1 MQKLGMI
8 GMKVR
13 YNKIYK
19 RLVRMSI
26 RLNKMLGGQGQQ
38 TFSARNWQR
47 KRDGLPHL
55 VFVIDLLLG
64 KGHCLECWVNWK
76 VKRYD

>member
-1 MQKLGMI
+1 
-8 GMKVR
+8 MKVR

-19 RLVRMSI
+19 RMVRLSI
-26 RLNKMLGGQGQQ
+26 NLNKILGGQGQQ

-55 VFVIDLLLG
+55 VFAIDLFLG

-76 VKRYD
+76 VRRYDD

>member
-1 MQKLGMI
+1 MTI
-8 GMKVR
+8 R
-13 YNKIYK
+13 SYAK
-19 RLVRMSI
+19 RVLTAFSVLI
-26 RLNKMLGGQGQQ
+26 NVLLGGSNKQ

-55 VFVIDLLLG
+55 VFAIDLFLG

>member
-1 MQKLGMI
+1 
-8 GMKVR
+8 MKVR

-26 RLNKMLGGQGQQ
+26 RLNKMLGGDAQQ

-55 VFVIDLLLG
+55 VFAIDLFLG
-64 KGHCLECWVNWK
+64 KGHCCECWVNWK
-76 VKRYD
+76 IRRYE